1 MGQLFLIAI
10 RNLLQHR
17 KRSLLLGGA
26 IAGVT
31 MLLIFLTSL
40 SSGVRKAMFEAA
52 TTIQTGH
59 INVAGFY
66 KISAGRSAP
75 IVTDYKKVV
84 GVIRKTLPDLEYI
97 VPRGRGWARVVSDT
111 GSIQAGLAGIDIDQE
126 PYFKKVLHLVSG
138 DFDGLRQPHTALIF
152 EAQAKRLKAKV
163 GDMIVISALMP
174 NGTNNTADLRVVAIA
189 QDVGVFSNFSIFMPH
204 QSVNDL
210 YQINANNMGALYVYI
225 KDMKNLS
232 RDMDLLRKSLTAAG
246 YTLMDNDPR
255 VFWVKFDSV
264 NREDWTGQKIDLTT
278 WEDEISFIK
287 WTITAIDGITY
298 MLITILLIIIVI
310 GIMNSMWIA
319 INERTREIGTLR
331 AIGMHRRRV
340 MLMFLIEA
348 FTLSGMATLAGA
360 ILGLTLAGI
369 VHVSNI
375 HIPAG
380 AQMFLMS
387 NTLKFSFD
395 PGRVIGGM
403 FVIIGATTLISLIP
417 SMRAARLKPITA
429 MQHNG

>member
-1 MGQLFLIAI
+1 MSQLFLIAI
-10 RNLLQHR
+10 RNLIQHR
-17 KRSLLLGGA
+17 KRSLMLGGA

-66 KISAGRSAP
+66 KVTAGRSAP
-75 IVTDYKKVV
+75 IVTDYKKVME
-84 GVIRKTLPDLEYI
+84 VIKKSLPDVEYI

-111 GSIQAGLAGIDIDQE
+111 SSLQAGLAGIDINQE
-126 PYFKKVLHLVSG
+126 PYFKNVLHLESG
-138 DFDGLRQPHTALIF
+138 DFNALSEPHTVLIF
-152 EAQAKRLKAKV
+152 EAQAKRLNVKV
-163 GDMIVISALMP
+163 GDVIVISALMP
-174 NGTNNTADLRVVAIA
+174 NGTNNTIDLRVVAIA
-189 QDVGVFSNFSIFMPH
+189 QDVGIFSNFSVFMPH

-210 YQINANNMGALYVYI
+210 YQINSNNMGALYVYI
-225 KDMKNLS
+225 KNIKQLPK
-232 RDMDLLRKSLTAAG
+232 DMDILRKSLTEAG
-246 YTLMDNDPR
+246 YTMMDSDPR
-255 VFWVKFDSV
+255 VFWIKFDSV

-298 MLITILLIIIVI
+298 ILTSILLIIIVI

-331 AIGMHRRRV
+331 AIGMQRRRV
-340 MLMFLIEA
+340 MSMFVIEA
-348 FTLSGMATLAGA
+348 FTLSALATLTGA
-360 ILGLTLAGI
+360 VWGLLLAGI
-369 VHVSNI
+369 VHALHI
-375 HIPAG
+375 HIPTG

-395 PGRVIGGM
+395 FFRVINGM

-417 SMRAARLKPITA
+417 SLRAARLKPITA